1 MRLNST
7 IPGWRAGAQAG
18 LSLAAAKASGNPKSE
33 ARNPKAEAPKGAMMP
48 IIQASARDRW
58 MTGILSYYTPQIVE
72 TTARSAMAGNLFAQW
87 LMFDLMEQTSPRIN
101 KNLNELK
108 RAVISLDRIVQPF
121 CLRGQKPSKEASR
134 RALIV
139 EMALKSMR
147 PNLAANE
154 NDFDDTIYDVL
165 DAVGK
170 GISILDVDFEQRS
183 IPGIPG
189 KVWGPRC
196 TRWVHPRYYGY
207 PPGSNYA
214 DRLMLNSREVGF
226 NNPEYILSLGQNV
239 PLFIDFPPEQFIIAT
254 IKQKT
259 GHPLNASMLRLI
271 GFWWAAQN
279 FTWEWFL
286 KFAQIFGAPFIWA
299 NYAQGA
305 SQGTIDDVVSMLEN
319 LGAFG
324 RAAFPEGTK
333 IDFKEAITQG
343 QNNPQLL
350 LIEAGNTVFDLVILG
365 QTLTSNTGDQG
376 KGGGSFA
383 LGKVHSSVRDEKI
396 MSTAR
401 AGMKV
406 LNHSMIPSIC
416 RLNCGD
422 DNECPTLVLGDKH
435 TVDALEMAQRD
446 QILLQTPGV
455 KMVKQEFYERHDL
468 AVPAED
474 DEVLEGAA
482 PPEPTDG
489 EETLPGA
496 AKSKTQNP
504 KAETNPKGKS
514 PKGTA
519 KGKGSELAHAEDV
532 QAFAEAMGEDVSH
545 VLSRLQAIS
554 EIADDS
560 LFEKKLRAFYEDF
573 PALEADVLKDPSAAR
588 AMLPILTKAFLEG
601 LTAKSTKSTK
611 I

>member
-1 MRLNST
+1 MRGMT
-7 IPGWRAGAQAG
+7 VPGWRAESKAG
-18 LSLAAAKASGNPKSE
+18 ISLAAAKGNSQASIAKSQ
-33 ARNPKAEAPKGAMMP
+33 PVKSGAMMP

-108 RAVISLDRIVQPF
+108 QGVISLDRMVQPF

-139 EMALKSMR
+139 EMATKSMR

-239 PLFIDFPPEQFIIAT
+239 PLFIDFPPEQFIIST

-299 NYAQGA
+299 NYAQGS

-396 MSTAR
+396 VSTAR

-406 LNHSMIPSIC
+406 LNHSLVPAIC

-468 AVPAED
+468 AVPSD
-474 DEVLEGAA
+474 DDDTLEGAA
-482 PPEPTDG
+482 PQEPPEG
-489 EETLPGA
+489 G
-496 AKSKTQNP
+496 NP
-504 KAETNPKGKS
+504 NKPPNGKGPMANGKRPVPKGKV
-514 PKGTA
+514 A
-519 KGKGSELAHAEDV
+519 KGKGTEPAHTEDV
-532 QAFAEAMGEDVSH
+532 QAFAGAVGEDVSH
-545 VLSRLQAIS
+545 VFDRLQAIS
-554 EIADDS
+554 EIKDDA
-560 LFEKKLRAFYEDF
+560 LFERKLRAFHADF

-601 LTAKSTKSTK
+601 VSNSEGGKTGRKQGS
-611 I
+611 